1 MHRCWSWIWSANAM
15 TSWHSDVEL
24 GDDEQW
30 YEIQISVPWVVA
42 GASSVQDAINIA
54 VAEVGKRTKSTE
66 ARSSEIVVQDV
77 VCPACGH
84 EMEAALC
91 TTDFAL
97 VVLTVIVEM
106 SAETHDESER
116 VAKRELG
123 VRMKDI
129 PLTVL
134 ETRLVDGAEEKS
146 EVNSANLGREV

>member
-1 MHRCWSWIWSANAM
+1 M
-15 TSWHSDVEL
+15 TSWRSDVES

-30 YEIQISVPWVVA
+30 YEVELSVPWVVA
-42 GASSVQDAINIA
+42 GAKSVQDAISIA

-66 ARSSEIVVQDV
+66 ARSSEILVQDV
-77 VCPACGH
+77 ACPSCGY

-91 TTDFAL
+91 TTDFAM

-106 SAETHDESER
+106 PAESLEESER

-123 VRMKDI
+123 VRMEDI

-134 ETRLVDGAEEKS
+134 ETRPIDEADEKP
-146 EVNSANLGREV
+146 EMNFADLGRDAQPRSKTEDTQG

>member
-1 MHRCWSWIWSANAM
+1 M
-15 TSWHSDVEL
+15 TSWRSDDEMSI
-24 GDDEQW
+24 DEQW
-30 YEIQISVPWVVA
+30 YEIQLSVPWVVA
-42 GASSVQDAINIA
+42 GAKSVQDAINIA
-54 VAEVGKRTKSTE
+54 VAEVGTRTKSTE
-66 ARSSEIVVQDV
+66 ARSSEILVQDV
-77 VCPACGH
+77 VCPSCGY

-106 SAETHDESER
+106 LAESHEESER

-134 ETRLVDGAEEKS
+134 ETRPVDEADEKP
-146 EVNSANLGREV
+146 EMNFADLGHDVQSRNETKQT

>member
-1 MHRCWSWIWSANAM
+1 M
-15 TSWHSDVEL
+15 TSWSSDDEM
-24 GDDEQW
+24 GDGEQW
-30 YEIQISVPWVVA
+30 YEVQLSIPWVVP
-42 GASSVQDAINIA
+42 GVKSVQDAINIA
-54 VAEVGKRTKSTE
+54 VAQVGERTNSTE
-66 ARSSEIVVQDV
+66 ARSSEILVQDV
-77 VCPACGH
+77 GCPSCGY

-106 SAETHDESER
+106 FAESHEESER

-134 ETRLVDGAEEKS
+134 ETRPVDEADEKP
-146 EVNSANLGREV
+146 EMNFTDLGRDVQS